1 MVFCRSVPDR
11 CDRLLVWWKGK
22 EVKRYLLPYID
33 GNYQSIKQNRI
44 DSALPCIKARLRHA
58 MPLELVDVEEIER
71 VVDYIHVKVNR
82 NCSPEEVA
90 QLVEQIKTLMRD
102 ALDGMPH
109 YTRPASERGRY
120 SDP

>member
-1 MVFCRSVPDR
+1 M
-11 CDRLLVWWKGK
+11 
-22 EVKRYLLPYID
+22 KRYLIPYFD
-33 GNYQSIKQNRI
+33 GKYQDIKQNRI

-82 NCSPEEVA
+82 ECSPEEVS

-109 YTRPASERGRY
+109 YTRPASERGVY
-120 SDP
+120 HAP